1 MNDFPL
7 DAIASRIVLQI
18 LSTLRD
24 LGTWSVSEAWHLC
37 LVIIVAALVTTSIA
51 IALSK
56 MIAAAYI
63 EYKKKQVVKEEW
75 GSWRSAGLPKE
86 AVHALAYCAFVLM
99 ALKVSFEFARAV
111 GYTVSFFDEFSANAV
126 AVIWLLIYAL
136 RQLKER
142 HKGDG
147 TSLTLRFLGCTTTTL
162 VLMHHSDL
170 IRRFAAPATVYAMD
184 FVPL

>member
-1 MNDFPL
+1 
-7 DAIASRIVLQI
+7 
-18 LSTLRD
+18 LRE

-37 LVIIVAALVTTSIA
+37 LAIIVGALIATAIVVRVGKWAARI
-51 IALSK
+51 
-56 MIAAAYI
+56 YI
-63 EYKKKQVVKEEW
+63 ERKKREIVKEEW

-86 AVHALAYCAFVLM
+86 AVHALAYCALVLM

-111 GYTVSFFDEFSANAV
+111 GYIVSFFDEFSANAA
-126 AVIWLLIYAL
+126 AVISLLIYAL

-170 IRRFAAPATVYAMD
+170 IRRFAAPATVCAMD
-184 FVPL
+184 MVPL